1 MGIKHSK
8 VSLVADGSDPEK
20 VQGSDWNEDHV
31 IDDAAAVRADL
42 ELEDLATLA
51 PSGTPT
57 DLLTGTGT
65 WKKWDQFDLTY
76 PVTAAQ
82 GLLFRYNSNI
92 SQTDIDP
99 NGHATKIYDISGN
112 ALHSTDNT
120 TNPPKW
126 IPRGFLGRHNA
137 LYFNF
142 NMKLM
147 ISGVQDIASPFV
159 GSIIFVGKSFVASGN
174 GHIYN
179 WKGNPIGFGSDTPLD
194 FIYNGT
200 LPTAHT
206 YSAQTKVHLPDGSL
220 GQSVVAQHVYN
231 GANSKQRYNGVEI
244 NKNPGI
250 TLSGST
256 NLFTIGSD
264 SSSGVGG
271 GTAQTCRML
280 LVDFAIFNFALDATQ
295 RLAIDDYY
303 KAFYGFSYPAA

>member
-1 MGIKHSK
+1 MGINHAK
-8 VSLVADGSDPEK
+8 VSAVADGSDPTK
-20 VQGSDWNEDHV
+20 VQGSDWNDDHV
-31 IDDAAAVRADL
+31 ITDPAAVRDDL
-42 ELEDLATLA
+42 ELEALATLA
-51 PSGTPT
+51 PSAVG
-57 DLLTGTGT
+57 DQVLMGTGN

-76 PVTAAQ
+76 PITAAQ

-92 SQTDIDP
+92 SQTDVDT

-112 ALHSTDNT
+112 ALHSSTNT

-147 ISGVQDIASPFV
+147 ISGVQAIASPFA
-159 GSIIFVGKSFVASGN
+159 GSVIFVGKSFVASGN
-174 GHIYN
+174 SHIYN
-179 WKGNPIGFGSDTPLD
+179 WSGNPIGFGSDTPLD
-194 FIYNGT
+194 FMYNGT

-220 GQSVVAQHVYN
+220 GQTVVAQHVYN
-231 GANSKQRYNGVEI
+231 GANSKQRYNGNEI

-250 TLSGST
+250 TASGAT

-264 SSSGVGG
+264 SSTGVGG
-271 GTAQTCRML
+271 ATAQTCRML

-295 RLAIDDYY
+295 RLAIDEYY
-303 KAFYGFSYPAA
+303 KAFYGLYYPAA